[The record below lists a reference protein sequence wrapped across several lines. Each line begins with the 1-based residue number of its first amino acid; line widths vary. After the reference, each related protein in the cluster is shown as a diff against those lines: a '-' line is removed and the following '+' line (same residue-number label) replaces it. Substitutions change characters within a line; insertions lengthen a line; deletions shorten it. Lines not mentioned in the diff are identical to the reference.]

1 MIYKKYLFL
10 SIFSLFTIATVIHGQ
25 NTDLPNQIFIP
36 KTPFLNKIL
45 SLKDLKTKIF
55 LSPSNIIIPTTGT
68 IFSGTVQELIKSND
82 SVFILLERS
91 GVVYLL
97 DPVLDSNKTYG
108 FHRLD
113 HTININ
119 YNIEANNFLYQ
130 NHLYSYGG
138 YGFWRLNG
146 QLRAYNFTDKEWDI
160 VPTNDEIISNGYNW
174 VSKKE
179 GKLFVPFQTIMNAS
193 IKGTQ
198 NSLSSRLYDSYYLD
212 LNLLEWKKI
221 GSFTSK
227 AKKLVVDNNITNS
240 FLSTDKG
247 FLFLH
252 NDEAYYFDFLNNKI
266 FKSNNSEL
274 NQYLIRRT
282 ANNDIFF
289 YNDSLYSYSTSTNSF
304 DQRSLS
310 MKDFGELDFPIWGL
324 ENDYYYLAIALIMV
338 FVLFFFTIKIY
349 RRRVKKKVQQ
359 SSLKILKT
367 KTVGEVFVGVELS
380 LIQLLIAS
388 ANRDSHVEIAEINH
402 VLGIKDKNIGLQK
415 KVRSEV
421 INTINEK
428 YGIIV
433 NNEIQLISSI
443 RKEEDKRYYEY
454 FINESELKSIKKI
467 LDRK

>member
-1 MIYKKYLFL
+1 
-10 SIFSLFTIATVIHGQ
+10 
-25 NTDLPNQIFIP
+25 
-36 KTPFLNKIL
+36 
-45 SLKDLKTKIF
+45 
-55 LSPSNIIIPTTGT
+55 
-68 IFSGTVQELIKSND
+68 
-82 SVFILLERS
+82 
-91 GVVYLL
+91 
-97 DPVLDSNKTYG
+97 
-108 FHRLD
+108 
-113 HTININ
+113 
-119 YNIEANNFLYQ
+119 
-130 NHLYSYGG
+130 
-138 YGFWRLNG
+138 
-146 QLRAYNFTDKEWDI
+146 
-160 VPTNDEIISNGYNW
+160 
-174 VSKKE
+174 
-179 GKLFVPFQTIMNAS
+179 
-193 IKGTQ
+193 
-198 NSLSSRLYDSYYLD
+198 
-212 LNLLEWKKI
+212 
-221 GSFTSK
+221 
-227 AKKLVVDNNITNS
+227 
-240 FLSTDKG
+240 
-247 FLFLH
+247 
-252 NDEAYYFDFLNNKI
+252 
-266 FKSNNSEL
+266 
-274 NQYLIRRT
+274 
-282 ANNDIFF
+282 
-289 YNDSLYSYSTSTNSF
+289 
-304 DQRSLS
+304 